1 MVVAE
6 RKRSLSGVLEYYQE
20 RGANTSKIINKCVP
34 NRQVRNHTKENPEKG
49 KPTFEANQE
58 QLLILHK
65 SMYLKIQNLILK
77 TAGI

>member
-34 NRQVRNHTKENPEKG
+34 NRLVRNHTKENPEKG

-58 QLLILHK
+58 QLLILQKLIH
-65 SMYLKIQNLILK
+65 LKIQNLILK

>member
-34 NRQVRNHTKENPEKG
+34 KRQVRNHTKENPEKG

-58 QLLILHK
+58 QLLILQKLIH
-65 SMYLKIQNLILK
+65 LKIQNLILK

>member
-58 QLLILHK
+58 QLLILQKLVH
-65 SMYLKIQNLILK
+65 LKIQNLILK

>member
-20 RGANTSKIINKCVP
+20 RGANTSKIINKRVP

-58 QLLILHK
+58 QLLILQKLIH
-65 SMYLKIQNLILK
+65 LKIQNLILK